1 MHSTL
6 GFATRRAASAMT
18 VAATMEATMEG
29 GVEIMTH
36 PSAVTMAKIAVLQWS
51 GANRR
56 PAQAG
61 TSLSNLPRM
70 SV

>member
-1 MHSTL
+1 
-6 GFATRRAASAMT
+6 MT